1 MVSRE
6 RPPLVAASPEGG
18 KDGSS
23 IESLGGTI
31 YLAPEGFEAELRA
44 ELGRDAAP
52 VAPDSRLFFAPG
64 ARRASAWA
72 ADVWLDPVRV
82 RFGSITDAAKAL
94 RSLGGTW
101 SLFPT
106 SHHRRAA
113 LISEQLP
120 QADTRPLVFP
130 APPSSAPRGAF
141 TLLSANEILAAA
153 RCTSPFPNG
162 EARFVEDHVR
172 PPSRAYLKLW
182 EAFTLVGRRPPP
194 GARCVDLGSSP
205 GGWTWVIERL
215 GARVISVDKAPI
227 APALMKLT
235 RVRYVKDSAFAL
247 DPASVGRVDWM
258 LSDVICYPSRSAA
271 LIERWLVAH
280 PHASFVVTIKLQG
293 ETDTS
298 AVRALERVPGARLV
312 HLHHNRH
319 ELTWIRVAPEPE

>member
-1 MVSRE
+1 VSTE
-6 RPPLVAASPEGG
+6 SG

-23 IESLGGTI
+23 IEPLGGTI
-31 YLAPEGFEAELRA
+31 YLAPEGFEAELRS
-44 ELGRDAAP
+44 ELGRGASP

-64 ARRASAWA
+64 ARRPSAWA
-72 ADVWLDPVRV
+72 ADVWLDPVRI
-82 RFGSITDAAKAL
+82 RFGSIADAAKAL
-94 RSLGGTW
+94 RSLGRSW
-101 SLFPT
+101 SLSPT

-120 QADTRPLVFP
+120 LVDARPLVFP
-130 APPSSAPRGAF
+130 APAPAAPAPRGAF
-141 TLLSANEILAAA
+141 TLLSANEILAAS

-182 EAFTLVGRRPPP
+182 EAFTLVGHHPRP

-205 GGWTWVIERL
+205 GGWTWVLERL

-227 APALMKLT
+227 ADALMKLT
-235 RVRYVKDSAFAL
+235 RVRYVKDSAFAI

-258 LSDVICYPSRSAA
+258 LSDVICYPSRSAS
-271 LIERWLVAH
+271 LIQRWLAAH

-293 ETDTS
+293 EADTS
-298 AVRALERVPGARLV
+298 AVRALDPVPGARLV

-319 ELTWIRVAPEPE
+319 ELTWIRVAPERA

>member
-1 MVSRE
+1 MVSRGPPDAGEE
-6 RPPLVAASPEGG
+6 RG

-23 IESLGGTI
+23 IEPLAGAI
-31 YLAPEGFEAELRA
+31 YLASEGFEAELRA
-44 ELGRDAAP
+44 ELGRGASP

-64 ARRASAWA
+64 ARRPSAWA
-72 ADVWLDPVRV
+72 ADVWLDPVRI
-82 RFGSITDAAKAL
+82 RFGSIADAAKAL
-94 RSLGGTW
+94 RSLGRSW
-101 SLFPT
+101 SLSPT

-120 QADTRPLVFP
+120 LADIRPLVFP
-130 APPSSAPRGAF
+130 APAPSAPRGSF
-141 TLLSANEILAAA
+141 TLLSANELLAAS
-153 RCTSPFPNG
+153 RCTSPFANG

-182 EAFTLVGRRPPP
+182 EAFTLVGHHPRP

-227 APALMKLT
+227 ADRLMKLT
-235 RVRYVKDSAFAL
+235 RVRYVKDSAFAI

-258 LSDVICYPSRSAA
+258 LSDVICYPSRSAS
-271 LIERWLVAH
+271 LIQRWLAVH

-293 ETDTS
+293 EADTS
-298 AVRALERVPGARLV
+298 AVRALDHVPGARLV

-319 ELTWIRVAPEPE
+319 ELTWIRVAPEPA